1 MQMKYILLF
10 LLMFLLTGCD
20 SPADPPVK
28 VEKEKIRAL
37 AQAKNELF
45 SLESVSVENG
55 SIEMELHLKFHP
67 RSFAEVMIHTD
78 CLAEA
83 VAALFDYNMP
93 VGVSA
98 IQTIAKSNEKVIF
111 GESLFI
117 PETGR
122 VEYKHFGRDH
132 TLQYGDP

>member
-1 MQMKYILLF
+1 MQMKYILLI

-28 VEKEKIRAL
+28 VEKEEIRAL
-37 AQAKNELF
+37 AQAGNELF
-45 SLESVSVENG
+45 SLENISVENG
-55 SIEMELHLKFHP
+55 SIEIELHLKFHP
-67 RSFAEVMIHTD
+67 RSFEEVMFHTD
-78 CLAEA
+78 HLAEA
-83 VAALFDYNMP
+83 VAALFDYNIP

-98 IQTIAKSNEKVIF
+98 IQTITQSNEKMIF
-111 GESLFI
+111 GESIFI